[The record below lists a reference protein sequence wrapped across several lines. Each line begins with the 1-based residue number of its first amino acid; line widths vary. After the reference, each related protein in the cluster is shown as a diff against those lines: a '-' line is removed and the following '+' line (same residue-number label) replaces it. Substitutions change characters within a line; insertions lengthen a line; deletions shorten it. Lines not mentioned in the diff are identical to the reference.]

1 MIRALPALVARH
13 PRLAYVVAGDGAL
26 RPYLAELARSCGV
39 AEQVVFTGR
48 VDEETKAALLR
59 GCRAFAMPSRASRAA
74 AQFEGFGIV
83 YIEAARAGRPAIA
96 ARAASADEVVT
107 DGVTGILVDPDA
119 PLSFAAGALT
129 LLDDAALSD
138 RLGAAA
144 RTRADANFTWE
155 HATARLAAALAP
167 VVA

>member
-1 MIRALPALVARH
+1 MQTLGLLVSEIRVTEVVIVGAKVDLILGASGEPNLRAR
-13 PRLAYVVAGDGAL
+13 P
-26 RPYLAELARSCGV
+26 
-39 AEQVVFTGR
+39 T
-48 VDEETKAALLR
+48 ALLR